1 MNRRL
6 LSGALLLSVAFGAL
20 HAFGVLLEPLQ
31 ARFDAGRAAISL
43 GYSLAIASLTFGV
56 FLSARLAAW
65 SAARRAF
72 LFALAGAGGLA
83 LAASGRGLG
92 TFFIGYGLVFGLS
105 NGLAY
110 ALFIDRAAAAAPD
123 RRGFA
128 IGAATATYGL
138 GAVLFSQLLVP
149 IANHGAP
156 LAALW
161 LMAAATMLAGGGAM
175 LLFAEPSAA
184 PGAAAAAAQAAP
196 IPPASDP
203 PASTRPGLFGLWLAY
218 FLGAFGGLMV
228 IAHAMTILSAR
239 GAGAELAAL
248 APALNAAGN
257 VVGSILGGL
266 QADRVAA
273 GRALGAP
280 LLLTA
285 ASLGALLA
293 LPSGGA
299 ALILLTLCGCGYGA
313 LIAAVPLVIRK
324 SHGDGFAAAFGRVFS
339 AWGLAGLCGPL
350 AAGALYDWRGSYDL
364 AIAVAL
370 ACALAALWAT
380 RNVGRAPAAGAIQP

>member
-1 MNRRL
+1 MNARM
-6 LSGALLLSVAFGAL
+6 LSGALLLSVAFGSL

-43 GYSLAIASLTFGV
+43 GYSLAIASLTLGV

-65 SAARRAF
+65 SATRRAL
-72 LFALAGAGGLA
+72 LFALGGAGGLA
-83 LAASGRGLG
+83 LAASGLGLG
-92 TFFIGYGLVFGLS
+92 GFFIGYGLVFGLS

-110 ALFIDRAAAAAPD
+110 ALFIDRAAAAAPE

-138 GAVLFSQLLVP
+138 GAVLFSQLLAP

-161 LMAAATMLAGGGAM
+161 LMAAAIMLAGGGAM
-175 LLFAEPSAA
+175 LLFAEPPAAARASAA
-184 PGAAAAAAQAAP
+184 TAHAAP
-196 IPPASDP
+196 PPPASSP
-203 PASTRPGLFGLWLAY
+203 RGLSGLWLVY
-218 FLGAFGGLMV
+218 FLGAFGGLMA
-228 IAHAMTILSAR
+228 IAHAMAILTAR

-257 VVGSILGGL
+257 VLGSILGGL
-266 QADRVAA
+266 HADRVAA
-273 GRALGAP
+273 GRALGLP

-285 ASLGALLA
+285 ASLAALLA

-313 LIAAVPLVIRK
+313 LIAAVPVVIRK

-350 AAGALYDWRGSYDL
+350 AAGALFDWRGNYDL

-370 ACALAALWAT
+370 VCALAALWAN
-380 RNVGRAPAAGAIQP
+380 RIAGRAPAAGAIQP